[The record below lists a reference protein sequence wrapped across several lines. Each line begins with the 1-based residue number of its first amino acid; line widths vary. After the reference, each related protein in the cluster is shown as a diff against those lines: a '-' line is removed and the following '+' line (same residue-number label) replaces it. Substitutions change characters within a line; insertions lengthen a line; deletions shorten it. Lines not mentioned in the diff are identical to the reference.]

1 MVKAVAKKK
10 KKKKGIIG
18 WREKAALPELGVKSI
33 SLKVDSGAK
42 TSAIH
47 ASRIEY
53 FHMGKRKMVRFRL
66 HPRHNDTEAWVT
78 AEALLVEKRWVKS
91 STGSRTLRPVIR
103 TDIVLSGIKWEIEVT
118 LVNRD
123 MMGFRMLLGREG
135 FSRRFLVDASKSYI
149 GKTKKNVK
157 D

>member
-1 MVKAVAKKK
+1 MVKAVAKKTK
-10 KKKKGIIG
+10 KEKGIIG
-18 WREKAALPELGVKSI
+18 WREKAALPDLGVKSI
-33 SLKVDSGAK
+33 ALKVDSGAK

-53 FHMGKRKMVRFRL
+53 FQVGTRKKVRFRL

-78 AEALLVEKRWVKS
+78 AEAPLVEKRWVKS

-103 TDIVLSGIKWEIEVT
+103 TDIIMAGKRWEIEVT

-149 GKTKKNVK
+149 GKKKKSVK
-157 D
+157 S